1 MSDKPNNNDG
11 WKRGSLV
18 VLKQTG
24 ERGRVIRCSIPG
36 SSKHRYDIILSDT
49 LKPGH
54 PVRTIDA
61 SQDELELIT
70 G

>member
-1 MSDKPNNNDG
+1 MNDKTNNNDG
-11 WKRGSLV
+11 WKRGAIV
-18 VLKQTG
+18 RLKATG
-24 ERGRVIRCSIPG
+24 QCGRVIRCSIPG

-54 PVRTIDA
+54 PVKTIDA